1 MTHIA
6 KTTVGI
12 RTSLFSKTVQFLTE
26 ILNLEII
33 NYDKKR
39 EFAQLKLHNGKIM
52 KVLGTKIL
60 WHPFTTPP
68 EWEVIV
74 ADIRGIR

>member
-39 EFAQLKLHNGKIM
+39 EFAQLKLHNGKIIE
-52 KVLGTKIL
+52 VLGT
-60 WHPFTTPP
+60 
-68 EWEVIV
+68 
-74 ADIRGIR
+74 